1 MSWSLIQAGQQTK
14 QNAMSSM
21 ATLANE
27 EQKRE
32 IANENLEQQHK
43 QGIVAGVGSGAAIGT
58 AIMPGIGTAVGGVV
72 GGLAA
77 AFM

>member
-1 MSWSLIQAGQQTK
+1 MAWSLIQAGQQTK

-43 QGIVAGVGSGAAIGT
+43 QGVVAGVGAGAAIGT
-58 AIMPGIGTAVGGVV
+58 TIMPGIGTAVGGVI

>member
-1 MSWSLIQAGQQTK
+1 MAWSLMQAGQQTK

-43 QGIVAGVGSGAAIGT
+43 QGIAAGVGSGAALG
-58 AIMPGIGTAVGGVV
+58 ASVGGPWGAVAGGV
-72 GGLAA
+72 IGGLAA

>member
-1 MSWSLIQAGQQTK
+1 MAWSLMQAGQQTK

-43 QGIVAGVGSGAAIGT
+43 QGIAAGVGSGAALG
-58 AIMPGIGTAVGGVV
+58 ASVGGPWGAVAGGV
-72 GGLAA
+72 IGGLSA

>member
-21 ATLANE
+21 ATLASE

-32 IANENLEQQHK
+32 IANDQIKQQHK
-43 QGIVAGVGSGAAIGT
+43 QGIAAGIGSGAAIG
-58 AIMPGIGTAVGGVV
+58 AQVGGGYGAVVGGVI
-72 GGLAA
+72 GGLSA